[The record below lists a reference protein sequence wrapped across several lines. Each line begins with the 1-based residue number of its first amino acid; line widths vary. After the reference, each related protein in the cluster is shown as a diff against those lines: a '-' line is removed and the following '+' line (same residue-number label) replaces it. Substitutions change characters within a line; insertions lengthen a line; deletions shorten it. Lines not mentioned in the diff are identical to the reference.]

1 MAMGVGLLVSFV
13 AMRPRR
19 FFEGAAR
26 GDALTSVYER
36 FPEQTDLIANIATG
50 LTAVAWLPIVAGLL
64 MALGGAAD
72 GFATVRRTGVVL
84 RARRP
89 AEVSPLP
96 RAVRKWLERDRYS
109 LYIAVDDG
117 SSDPIRAWRCSERTA
132 VPQGARAT
140 ISA

>member
-1 MAMGVGLLVSFV
+1 
-13 AMRPRR
+13 
-19 FFEGAAR
+19 
-26 GDALTSVYER
+26 
-36 FPEQTDLIANIATG
+36 
-50 LTAVAWLPIVAGLL
+50 LPIVIGLL

-96 RAVRKWLERDRYS
+96 RGLRKWFERDRYS

-117 SSDPIRAWRCSERTA
+117 TSDTIQAWRCSERTA

-140 ISA
+140 IRATPVLGHVRSATPVGHRLVD